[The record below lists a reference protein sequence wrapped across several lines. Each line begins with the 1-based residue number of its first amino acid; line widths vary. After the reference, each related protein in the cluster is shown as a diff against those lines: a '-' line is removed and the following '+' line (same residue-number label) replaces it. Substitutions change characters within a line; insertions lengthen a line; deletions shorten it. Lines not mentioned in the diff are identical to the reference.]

1 MSDLDQ
7 ETDMDELRGGPKGI
21 RAMMDRT
28 VNGRPFITRHNLSA
42 LGVREPF
49 GTRLTLRV
57 VTTRT
62 TDSRKDEFAEIFKVG
77 YFHVDGLHHLLF
89 MYDWNIPDP
98 VMKEVIAPLFM
109 ELFDY
114 ADGDLLTSALLEII
128 STTERIKKTESV
140 LTWIQRY
147 WSGTEPKPEAEDGQT
162 DEVSLIISLLTL
174 EERAGKPPK
183 WRLRQATKVID
194 DFHVSPKGRLAVLS
208 AEQAF
213 EVNPRAFVRAIK
225 GAGARD
231 EDFMAAKRLGV
242 KVGPNAV
249 LSRYTPDDFQ
259 FNIPVY
265 DNGALTVYHP
275 DTGKVLFTRPS
286 DRFIMTAA
294 DGTGSLIALERTQH
308 GRRKVAPARAH
319 PGQETLPLHAH

>member
-1 MSDLDQ
+1 
-7 ETDMDELRGGPKGI
+7 
-21 RAMMDRT
+21 
-28 VNGRPFITRHNLSA
+28 
-42 LGVREPF
+42 
-49 GTRLTLRV
+49 V

-62 TDSRKDEFAEIFKVG
+62 TDSRKDQFAEIFKAG
-77 YFHVDGLHHLLF
+77 YFHVDGAHHLLF
-89 MYDWNIPDP
+89 MYDWNIANL
-98 VMKEVIAPLFM
+98 VMTEAIAPLFM

-128 STTERIKKTESV
+128 STTERRIKKTESV

-147 WSGTEPKPEAEDGQT
+147 WSGEDPKPETVPEQVG
-162 DEVSLIISLLTL
+162 EVSLLISLLTF
-174 EERAGKPPK
+174 EERAGKPAK
-183 WRLRQATKVID
+183 WKLRQVTKTID

-208 AEQAF
+208 GERAF
-213 EVNPRAFVRAIK
+213 EISLRAFVRAIK
-225 GAGARD
+225 GTGSRD
-231 EDFMAAKRLGV
+231 EDFASARALGV

-249 LSRYTPDDFQ
+249 LSRYTPDNFQ

-294 DGTGSLIALERTQH
+294 DGTGSLIALERTNQ
-308 GRRKVAPARAH
+308 GRRKVAPDRAH
-319 PGQETLPLHAH
+319 SGQDTLPLHAH